1 MNQTITLLI
10 ITILDTD
17 PYFGANGAET
27 IRIGT
32 SDWSM
37 YNSNCIV
44 EYNYFEECDGEIE
57 TISNK
62 SCENIYR
69 YNTFY
74 KSAGT
79 LTLRHGN
86 RCDVYG
92 NYFFGAN
99 KESTGGVRIIG
110 ENHKVWNNYFAN
122 LTGGGYWSALSM
134 VNGVPDSPL
143 NRYFQVKNAVVAF
156 NTFVNNSDNLDIGTG
171 KNDLNNHYLRW
182 IV

>member
-1 MNQTITLLI
+1 MDHCYFVGKNHSGTLLVVWMDSSPDFH
-10 ITILDTD
+10 TIDHN
-17 PYFGANGAET
+17 YFGYRPEYGANGAET

-74 KSAGT
+74 RTAGT

-86 RCDVYG
+86 RCEVYG
-92 NYFFGAN
+92 NFFL
-99 KESTGGVRIIG
+99 VII
-110 ENHKVWNNYFAN
+110 
-122 LTGGGYWSALSM
+122 
-134 VNGVPDSPL
+134 
-143 NRYFQVKNAVVAF
+143 RQVQVEF
-156 NTFVNNSDNLDIGTG
+156 E
-171 KNDLNNHYLRW
+171 
-182 IV
+182 